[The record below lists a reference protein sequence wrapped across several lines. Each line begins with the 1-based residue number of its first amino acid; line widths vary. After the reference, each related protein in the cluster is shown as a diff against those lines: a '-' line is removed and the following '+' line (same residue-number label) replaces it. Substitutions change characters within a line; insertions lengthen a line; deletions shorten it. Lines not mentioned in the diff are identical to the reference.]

1 LVSKSAIGVD
11 LGGTNVR
18 LGIVSEKGS
27 IISSSRMP
35 TEVGEGPE
43 RVIRRIVT
51 AVKSLMRKSAGRE
64 HVCTG
69 VGIGVPGIISL
80 PEGIVR
86 FSPNLP
92 GWTDI
97 QLRDSLEKMLGLPVV
112 VENDANAYALGE
124 HRFGAG
130 KGTVSMVCI
139 TLGTGVGGG
148 IIIDRSLVR
157 GSDGMAGEVGHMT
170 VRPNGIQ
177 CNCGNRGCVERY
189 SSATAIVER
198 TLSAI
203 RRGAKTSLGH
213 RYTKTP
219 GLLTAR
225 DVYDAAMAGD
235 ALSTR
240 IYRDAG
246 RCLGIMAADL
256 INLLNPDRIVVGG
269 GMAAAWELISV
280 PMRAEVKKRAFD
292 IPAARCGIMPGLLGD
307 DAGVQGAAGLVFYNK
322 TGRKGV

>member
-1 LVSKSAIGVD
+1 VSKAAIGVD

-18 LGIVSEKGS
+18 LGIVSEKGA
-27 IISSSRMP
+27 IMTSSRML
-35 TEVGEGPE
+35 TGVGEGPD

-51 AVKSLMRKSAGRE
+51 AVKSLLKKTPGRE
-64 HVCTG
+64 HGIHG

-80 PEGIVR
+80 PDGIVR

-97 QLRDSLEKMLGLPVV
+97 QLRDSMEKMLGLPVV

-130 KGTVSMVCI
+130 KGAGSLVCV

-148 IIIDRSLVR
+148 IIIDGSLVR

-203 RRGAKTSLGH
+203 GRGSKSSLAH
-213 RYTKTP
+213 KYTKNP

-225 DVYDAAMAGD
+225 DVYEAAMAGD

-269 GMAAAWELISV
+269 GMAGAWELISV
-280 PMRAEVKKRAFD
+280 PMRTEVKKRAFD
-292 IPAARCGIMPGLLGD
+292 IPAARCGIVPGLLGD
-307 DAGVQGAAGLVFYNK
+307 DAGVLGAAGLVFYRRVGK
-322 TGRKGV
+322 KGD